1 MKQNKEVNAFFS
13 FLLTCMACA
22 YVAGLADMNKV
33 KMEQV
38 ATVSFEIK
46 PSRTRL
52 SCYLNCNGL
61 IY

>member
-1 MKQNKEVNAFFS
+1 MV
-13 FLLTCMACA
+13 CA
-22 YVAGLADMNKV
+22 YVAGLADVNKV
-33 KMEQV
+33 KLKQV

-52 SCYLNCNGL
+52 SCYLNCSGL